1 MSLESLITAAEWETM
16 TTDEFVIHL
25 YAKLADGVMPKIAQ
39 ELRMKVA

>member
-25 YAKLADGVMPKIAQ
+25 YAKFADGVLPKIAQ
-39 ELRMKVA
+39 ELRMKLA